1 MSELVTDL
9 EKIKQLAAA
18 RYDEFEVMRYQLV
31 EDDDLTDEDIDAVVD
46 QIAAPIIAAIDCTTC
61 ANCCRSLT
69 VQLGMDDVEQLAA
82 GIQQSSQEVL
92 GQHVDLAEDDPD
104 IVGTFRQK
112 PCAFLQGKLC
122 SVYEHRPEACR
133 AYPEFTPNF
142 RWMLEWTIPGA
153 ALCPIIYNVLDAITD
168 AVDDL
173 QRGVKN
179 P

>member
-9 EKIKQLAAA
+9 EQIKQLAAA

-31 EDDDLTDEDIDAVVD
+31 EDDDLTDEAIDAVVD
-46 QIAAPIIAAIDCTTC
+46 QIAAPIVAAIDCTKC

-69 VQLGMDDVEQLAA
+69 VQLGMDDVEQLAD
-82 GIQQSSQEVL
+82 GIQQTPLDVL
-92 GQHVDLAEDDPD
+92 EHYVDLAEDDPD

-153 ALCPIIYNVLDAITD
+153 ALCPIIYNVLDAMTD
-168 AVDDL
+168 VVDDL
-173 QRGVKN
+173 QRSVKN